1 MKNGPGLKVYI
12 SADMEG
18 IAGVVGREQLVPEG
32 FEYER
37 FREFMTAEVNA
48 AVEAA
53 RDAGATDIVV
63 SDSHG
68 NGQNLRLDMLPQ
80 DIQLVRSWPRPLGMM
95 QGIDES
101 FDAALFIGYHASA
114 GNSGGIAAHTVS
126 SKAFSSVRIDGEETS
141 EGELNALIAGHFGV
155 PVVMV
160 SGDDAAIEEISGQLG
175 AIEGAI
181 VKWHYS
187 HTSARTLMPV
197 AAQNLIR
204 DKVKAGLARRNE
216 IKPLRPKEQMT
227 LDLTY
232 KKSKLAKHT
241 ASSSNV
247 ELVDSHRVRFVGN
260 IIEISEFIETAC
272 G

>member
-1 MKNGPGLKVYI
+1 MKVYI

-18 IAGVVGREQLVPEG
+18 VAGVVGREQLVPEG
-32 FEYER
+32 FEYEK
-37 FREFMTAEVNA
+37 FRNFMTAEVNA
-48 AVEAA
+48 AIEAA
-53 RDAGATDIVV
+53 REAGASEIVV

-68 NGQNLRLDMLPQ
+68 NGQNLLLDRLPH

-114 GNSGGIAAHTVS
+114 GNPGGIAAHTVS
-126 SKAFSSVRIDGEETS
+126 SKAFSSVKIDGAETS
-141 EGELNALIAGHFGV
+141 EGELSALIAGYFGV

-160 SGDDAAIEEISGQLG
+160 SGDDATIDEARGQLG
-175 AIEGAI
+175 AIEGAV

-197 AAQNLIR
+197 AAQKLIR
-204 DKVKAGLARRNE
+204 DKVMAGLARKDE
-216 IKPLRPKEQMT
+216 IKPLQPKKQMT

-232 KKSKLAKHT
+232 LKKKPAKRA
-241 ASSSNV
+241 ASLPDA
-247 ELVDSHRVRFVGN
+247 ELLDSHSVRFKGN
-260 IIEISEFIETAC
+260 IIEVSEFIEAAC

>member
-1 MKNGPGLKVYI
+1 MKVYI

-37 FREFMTAEVNA
+37 FRAFMTAEVNA
-48 AVEAA
+48 AIEAA
-53 RDAGATDIVV
+53 REAGATEILV

-68 NGQNLRLDMLPQ
+68 NGQNLLLDMLPQ

-95 QGIDES
+95 QGIDET

-114 GNSGGIAAHTVS
+114 GNPGGIAAHTVS
-126 SKAFSSVRIDGEETS
+126 SKAFASVKIDGEETS
-141 EGELNALIAGHFGV
+141 EGEINALIAGHFGV

-160 SGDDAAIEEISGQLG
+160 SGDDAAVAEISGQLG
-175 AIEGAI
+175 SIEGAI

-187 HTSARTLMPV
+187 HTSARTLLPI
-197 AAQNLIR
+197 AAQNLIK
-204 DKVKAGLARRNE
+204 DKVRAGLARRGE
-216 IKPLRPKEQMT
+216 IQPLQPKDQMT

-232 KKSKLAKHT
+232 SKKKLAKRA
-241 ASSSNV
+241 ASLPDV
-247 ELVDSHRVRFVGN
+247 KLLDSHSVQFVGS
-260 IIEISEFIETAC
+260 IIEISELIESAC